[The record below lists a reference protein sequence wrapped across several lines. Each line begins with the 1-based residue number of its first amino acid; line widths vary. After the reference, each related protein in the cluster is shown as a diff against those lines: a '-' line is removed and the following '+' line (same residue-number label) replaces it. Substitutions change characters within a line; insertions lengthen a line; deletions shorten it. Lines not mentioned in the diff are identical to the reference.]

1 MKKTIAAVVVLLV
14 VCVAGAAYFAVSG
27 GNAGEAAYIP
37 GETAPDAG
45 TAKFEWAFVEPP
57 HVGDVILKVRRVPE
71 LDDVRVFA
79 EYDMPSMRGHH
90 ASGKV
95 EFRRNKAGD
104 YVLPIRFAMRGDW
117 EIVLTFEHDGEEFRR
132 EVLREDV

>member
-1 MKKTIAAVVVLLV
+1 MKKTIAAIVVLLG
-14 VCVAGAAYFAVSG
+14 VAGAAYFAFSG
-27 GNAGEAAYIP
+27 GDAGEEAVRVH

-45 TAKFEWAFVEPP
+45 TAKFEWAFVERPR
-57 HVGDVILKVRRVPE
+57 VGEVILKVRRVPG

-117 EIVLTFEHDGEEFRR
+117 EIVLSFERGGEEFRR
-132 EVLREDV
+132 EVLLENI

>member
-1 MKKTIAAVVVLLV
+1 M
-14 VCVAGAAYFAVSG
+14 
-27 GNAGEAAYIP
+27 
-37 GETAPDAG
+37 
-45 TAKFEWAFVEPP
+45 
-57 HVGDVILKVRRVPE
+57 ILKVRRVPE